1 MATAKKTAPRKTVK
15 KTAPPKAATAKK
27 APVAKKAPAA
37 KKSPAAAKPAPKV
50 AKAPSTTKASPSQ
63 GAAVDAFIAK
73 MEPWQ
78 QDLAR
83 ALSALVAS
91 VAPKASA
98 YVKWGH
104 PIWDHAGPFVLA
116 KPAKA
121 HLTIGLWRGGQ
132 LRDPDHILEG
142 DGEGMRFV
150 RLRSGQQL
158 PASLATL
165 LREAVALNN
174 KLGDPLKR

>member
-1 MATAKKTAPRKTVK
+1 MAPVKKSAPAKTAK
-15 KTAPPKAATAKK
+15 
-27 APVAKKAPAA
+27 AKKAPAA
-37 KKSPAAAKPAPKV
+37 KKSPAAARPAPK
-50 AKAPSTTKASPSQ
+50 AARGSTSEAAPSQ
-63 GAAVDAFIAK
+63 DAAVDAFIAK
-73 MEPWQ
+73 MESWQ
-78 QDLAR
+78 QDLVH
-83 ALSALVAS
+83 ALSALVAAA
-91 VAPKASA
+91 APKASV

-104 PIWDHAGPFVLA
+104 PIWDQAGPFVLA

-142 DGEGMRFV
+142 DGEGMRYV
-150 RLRSGQQL
+150 RLRAGQQL

-174 KLGDPLKR
+174 KLGNPMKR